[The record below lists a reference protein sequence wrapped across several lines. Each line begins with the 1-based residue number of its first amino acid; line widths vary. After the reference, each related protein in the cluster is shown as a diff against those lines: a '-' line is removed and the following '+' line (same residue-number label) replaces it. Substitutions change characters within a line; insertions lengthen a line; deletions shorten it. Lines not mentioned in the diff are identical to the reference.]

1 MVKFRPSFYY
11 LWSSQTLSN
20 TVDVLYLVALTT
32 YVLNQTG
39 SIIFATLV
47 PFFRVVAQMLSGL
60 IAPLLIDRYRLTF
73 LLTLAQGGQFL
84 VFIALGLYLS
94 PWISGADTMFIY
106 VFIAGLSFLDGWTSP
121 ARNALIPR
129 LVDDSGL
136 MKANGLIGAT
146 DQIVQFA
153 GWAISGVLVAAMG
166 SFPVL
171 VVVAVCYGIAAAI
184 TVLIEDPTEAK
195 QRNLFDVRTSV
206 TKVRELVGDKDGAS
220 SEASEEK
227 ELSRWEILKEGWV
240 ALWRVPRLRA
250 LTMMDICDAL
260 GGMVWVGAFI
270 LVFVQDVLHQDEKWW
285 GYINASYFA
294 GAVLGGFIV
303 VALVKKFEKKVF
315 LSMIVGMLGYGLLT
329 AWFGLN
335 QSTWLALVI
344 VFLTGPFSELAAVT
358 RRTLIQRSVNK
369 DMLPKVFS
377 AQSTLLSTLYGL
389 SLLLMSGIAEWF
401 GIVNM
406 YLLAALISL
415 ITVVIGWANRKAIQL

>member
-1 MVKFRPSFYY
+1 MVKFRSSFYY
-11 LWSSQTLSN
+11 LWGSQTLSN

-60 IAPLLIDRYRLTF
+60 LAPLLINRYRLSF
-73 LLTLAQGGQFL
+73 LLTLAQSGQFMLFTVL
-84 VFIALGLYLS
+84 VLYLS
-94 PWISGADTMFIY
+94 PWIGGTNTVVIY
-106 VFIAGLSFLDGWTSP
+106 SLIAGLSFLDGWTSP

-129 LVDDSGL
+129 LVDDSSL
-136 MKANGLIGAT
+136 MKANGIIGTT

-171 VVVAVCYGIAAAI
+171 VVVAVCYCVAAAV

-195 QRNLFDVRTSV
+195 RKSLFDVQTTV
-206 TKVRELVGDKDGAS
+206 MKAKETLGDGALPD
-220 SEASEEK
+220 EK
-227 ELSRWEILKEGWV
+227 ALSRWEVLKEGWV

-250 LTMMDICDAL
+250 LTLMDICDAL

-294 GAVLGGFIV
+294 GAVIGGLIV
-303 VALVKKFEKKVF
+303 VALVKKFEKKMF
-315 LSMIVGMLGYGLLT
+315 LSMIVGTLGYGLLT
-329 AWFGLN
+329 ACFALN
-335 QSTWLALVI
+335 HSAWLALVI
-344 VFLTGPFSELAAVT
+344 VLFTGPFTELAGVT

-369 DMLPKVFS
+369 EMLPKVFS

-389 SLLLMSGIAEWF
+389 SLLMLSGIAEWF

-406 YLLAALISL
+406 YLLAALLSL
-415 ITVVIGWANRKAIQL
+415 ITAVIGFMNRKAIQL